1 MKLSK
6 KLFNEIIYTVEISPY
21 ESGGF
26 LGGVNDTVTNVVYDS
41 KNSYFASYIP
51 DNDLLNDSIRTWAK
65 NSIEFLGMF
74 HTHYP
79 NCASMSLGDEKFI
92 SELMK
97 KICD

>member
-6 KLFNEIIYTVEISPY
+6 KLFDEIIYTVEISPY

-51 DNDLLNDSIRTWAK
+51 DNDLLNDSIRNLDNECETFRE
-65 NSIEFLGMF
+65 IQCCF
-74 HTHYP
+74 
-79 NCASMSLGDEKFI
+79 
-92 SELMK
+92 
-97 KICD
+97 